1 MAAWSG
7 WSNLAPSVGGGG
19 GGAAGGTAQA
29 ASVSSRAA
37 VPHKETRMLEHLRRC
52 RAVASLVLLLAG
64 CAVAPVE
71 EEPVPYPASARD
83 RLVRIV
89 LAEWEEWGRQFTD
102 HTGSVTGA
110 PIAEGR
116 SEEMV
121 EAFPALVAYWSAVP
135 GSDPIIARNRAGLRH
150 AVADPATAPLLWTE
164 VPWSAAFLS
173 FALRAAGYDAV
184 DVPAAPAHWMVAD
197 HLLARAARWPDTAAF
212 LPWPPDAYAPGPGD
226 ILCATRA
233 EARGRYASPVERS
246 AEPGRA
252 VPMHCD
258 IVVGRREGVV
268 EAIGGNLG
276 DAVRMSLLPAD
287 PTGRLYESAPPE
299 APEMPAWFVVFE
311 NRAGAVR

>member
-1 MAAWSG
+1 MRNHVRAF
-7 WSNLAPSVGGGG
+7 LA
-19 GGAAGGTAQA
+19 A
-29 ASVSSRAA
+29 ASL
-37 VPHKETRMLEHLRRC
+37 T
-52 RAVASLVLLLAG
+52 LLLAG
-64 CAVAPVE
+64 CAVVPVE

-110 PIAEGR
+110 PAVEGR

-135 GSDPIIARNRAGLRH
+135 GSEATIARNRAGLR
-150 AVADPATAPLLWTE
+150 VAATDPSNAPLLWAE

-173 FALRAAGYDAV
+173 YALRAAGYDAV
-184 DVPAAPAHWMVAD
+184 DVPSAPAHWMVVD
-197 HLLARAARWPDTAAF
+197 HLLSRAARWPDRAAF
-212 LPWPPDAYAPGPGD
+212 LPWPPDAHAPAPGD

-233 EARGRYASPVERS
+233 EARGRYVGPADRS
-246 AEPGRA
+246 AEQGRA

-287 PTGRLYESAPPE
+287 PAGRLFESAPPG

-311 NRAGAVR
+311 NRAGAAR

>member
-1 MAAWSG
+1 MRRHDRDLDRPARASRR
-7 WSNLAPSVGGGG
+7 
-19 GGAAGGTAQA
+19 GAALHEGTRMLHLLRRAGPA
-29 ASVSSRAA
+29 ASVA
-37 VPHKETRMLEHLRRC
+37 
-52 RAVASLVLLLAG
+52 VLLAA
-64 CAVAPVE
+64 CAVVPVE
-71 EEPVPYPASARD
+71 EPPVPYPASARD

-116 SEEMV
+116 TEEMV

-135 GSDPIIARNRAGLRH
+135 GSDPTIARNRSGLRR
-150 AVADPATAPLLWTE
+150 AVADPASAPLLWTE

-184 DVPAAPAHWMVAD
+184 DVPAAPAHWMVVD

-212 LPWPPDAYAPGPGD
+212 LPWPPDAYAPAPGD

-233 EARGRYASPVERS
+233 EARSRYASPADRS

-258 IVVGRREGVV
+258 IVVGTREGVV

-287 PTGRLYESAPPE
+287 PAGRLYEAAPPE

-311 NRAGAVR
+311 NRAGQVR

>member
-1 MAAWSG
+1 MREALRRLAA
-7 WSNLAPSVGGGG
+7 
-19 GGAAGGTAQA
+19 A
-29 ASVSSRAA
+29 ASVAG
-37 VPHKETRMLEHLRRC
+37 
-52 RAVASLVLLLAG
+52 LVVG
-64 CAVAPVE
+64 CAVVPIE
-71 EEPVPYPASARD
+71 EEPVAYPASARD
-83 RLVRIV
+83 RLVRLV

-102 HTGSVTGA
+102 HTGSVSGA

-116 SEEMV
+116 SEDMI

-135 GSDPIIARNRAGLRH
+135 GSGPTIARNRARLRE
-150 AVADPATAPLLWTE
+150 AVADPAKGQLLWSE

-184 DVPAAPAHWMVAD
+184 DVRAAPAHWMVVD
-197 HLLARAARWPDTAAF
+197 HLLARAARWPDRAAF
-212 LPWPPDAYAPGPGD
+212 LPWPPDAHAPSAGD

-233 EARGRYASPVERS
+233 EARGRYAGPADRW

-268 EAIGGNLG
+268 EAVGGNLG

-287 PTGRLYESAPPE
+287 PAGRLYESAPPG
-299 APEMPAWFVVFE
+299 APEMPAWFVVFQ
-311 NRAGAVR
+311 NRAGALR

>member
-1 MAAWSG
+1 M
-7 WSNLAPSVGGGG
+7 
-19 GGAAGGTAQA
+19 
-29 ASVSSRAA
+29 RD
-37 VPHKETRMLEHLRRC
+37 HLRRFT
-52 RAVASLVLLLAG
+52 AAASLALLLAG

-110 PIAEGR
+110 PAAEGR
-116 SEEMV
+116 TEEMV

-135 GSDPIIARNRAGLRH
+135 GSDVTIARNRAGLRS
-150 AVADPATAPLLWTE
+150 AVTHPATVPLLWAE

-173 FALRAAGYDAV
+173 FALRAAGYDAI
-184 DVPAAPAHWMVAD
+184 DVPAAPAHWMVVD
-197 HLLARAARWPDTAAF
+197 QLLARAARWPDRAAF
-212 LPWPPDAYAPGPGD
+212 LPWSPDVYAPAPGD

-233 EARGRYASPVERS
+233 EARGRYARPADRS
-246 AEPGRA
+246 AESGRA

-258 IVVGRREGVV
+258 IVVGTREGVV

-287 PTGRLYESAPPE
+287 PVGRLYESAAPG

-311 NRAGAVR
+311 NRAGRAR

>member
-1 MAAWSG
+1 MRDALRRFAA
-7 WSNLAPSVGGGG
+7 
-19 GGAAGGTAQA
+19 A
-29 ASVSSRAA
+29 ASLAG
-37 VPHKETRMLEHLRRC
+37 
-52 RAVASLVLLLAG
+52 LLSG
-64 CAVAPVE
+64 CAVVPIE

-83 RLVRIV
+83 RLVRIA

-135 GSDPIIARNRAGLRH
+135 GSDPTIARNRAGLRR
-150 AVADPATAPLLWTE
+150 AVADPANAPLLWSE

-184 DVPAAPAHWMVAD
+184 DVPAAPAHWMVVD
-197 HLLARAARWPDTAAF
+197 HLLARAVRWPDAAAF
-212 LPWPPDAYAPGPGD
+212 LPWPPDAYAPAAGD

-233 EARGRYASPVERS
+233 EARGRYASPADRS
-246 AEPGRA
+246 AESGRA

-268 EAIGGNLG
+268 EAVGGNLG

-287 PTGRLYESAPPE
+287 PAGRLYESAPPE